1 MDLIQHHMRQM
12 IEGPFYVAHFGAR
25 MCAFIFLGSLLFVLQ
40 NSVFLTIVNVSFF
53 THESKSQMASNEND
67 TPVTRRDLEQALE
80 KFGENFA
87 TKDDLKNFATK
98 DDLAEVKQDI
108 VGIKKDIELLAI
120 QVTENQTDIREMKA
134 DIREM
139 KTDFRQALNS
149 LDRVIQEYSDYSIE
163 KAATHHALKRQD
175 NRLEDH
181 ELRITALEE
190 KKS

>member
-1 MDLIQHHMRQM
+1 
-12 IEGPFYVAHFGAR
+12 

-53 THESKSQMASNEND
+53 THESKSQMVSNEND
-67 TPVTRRDLEQALE
+67 TPVTRRDLDQALE

-87 TKDDLKNFATK
+87 TKDDLKNFATKDDLKNFATKDDLEKFGEKFATK

>member
-1 MDLIQHHMRQM
+1 
-12 IEGPFYVAHFGAR
+12 